1 MTSPPRGQLST
12 VPAAWPVSHQPSPGT
27 IPRPCCRLAH
37 VVHRLLLPVQP
48 HGRLDQPADG
58 VDAEILPVLVPGP
71 GFQQV
76 VQHRPVEAL
85 VLVRG
90 VDLIDVGPQR
100 DLLLAC
106 GSPSAPALHATPC
119 TKSPSKPPGF
129 GLCCLNLAPKGKC
142 GVVISFGTV
151 AAPGTCWNQAR
162 LLRKEKRLKCQ
173 RFDPCL

>member
-12 VPAAWPVSHQPSPGT
+12 IPAAWPASHQPSPGT

-90 VDLIDVGPQR
+90 VDLVDVGPQR
-100 DLLLAC
+100 DLLSAR
-106 GSPSAPALHATPC
+106 GSPSAPALHQELIQTPWFWLVL
-119 TKSPSKPPGF
+119 PEF
-129 GLCCLNLAPKGKC
+129 GPKGEMWSC
-142 GVVISFGTV
+142 DFLRHGCSS
-151 AAPGTCWNQAR
+151 R
-162 LLRKEKRLKCQ
+162 DLLEPSPASQKGETS
-173 RFDPCL
+173 